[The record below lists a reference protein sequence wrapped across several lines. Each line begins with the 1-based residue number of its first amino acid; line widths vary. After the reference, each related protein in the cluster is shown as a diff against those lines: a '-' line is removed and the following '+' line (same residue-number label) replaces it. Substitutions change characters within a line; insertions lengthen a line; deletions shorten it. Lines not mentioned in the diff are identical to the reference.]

1 MNTTRFYADLPVF
14 RDFRDVTRPESF
26 APLPEDWHVVMSD
39 VRNST
44 IAVQS
49 GRYKNVNTL
58 GAATIT
64 AVLNAAG
71 ATEIPFVFEG
81 DGSMLCV
88 PPELLHDARAAL
100 AQTQLLARKSFG
112 LDLRIATLPVARIR
126 ESGATIVVARYKV
139 SEHYI
144 QAVFAGGGIAY
155 ADRYMKDPATAALCA
170 VDPASVA
177 PHGSF
182 DGLECRWQDIPS
194 RHGET
199 VSVIVRA
206 LSGDADTAAAV
217 YREVIAKVR
226 EIYGGDDACH
236 PVFPPDLTISLN
248 SRQLGN
254 EVGVRAMD
262 RGRIGKWFYLMK
274 TRFWVLLG
282 WYFMKFGVRTQKTE
296 WGGYKETLARNADVR
311 KFNDGFRQILSGN
324 AAQRETLTAWLDER
338 YARRELVHGV
348 HVTNRAHMTCLIFD
362 YSGRH
367 LHFIDGADGGLFLA
381 AKALKERAASVG
393 WVGSGSRP
401 DSSLVYG
408 A

>member
-1 MNTTRFYADLPVF
+1 MNTARFYADLPVI

-49 GRYKNVNTL
+49 GSYKNVNTL

-88 PPELLHDARAAL
+88 PPELLNDARAAL
-100 AQTQLLARKSFG
+100 AQTQQLARKSFG

-126 ESGATIVVARYKV
+126 EAGSSILVARFQA
-139 SEHYI
+139 SENYT
-144 QAVFAGGGIAY
+144 QAVFAGGGMAY
-155 ADRYMKDPATAALCA
+155 ADRYMKDPATAPLCA
-170 VDPASVA
+170 VEPGSIE
-177 PHGSF
+177 PRGSF

-199 VSVIVRA
+199 VSLMVKA
-206 LSGDADTAAAV
+206 LGSDAGETAAV
-217 YREVIAKVR
+217 FREVIAKVR
-226 EIYGGDDACH
+226 EIYGADDACH
-236 PVFPPDLTISLN
+236 PVFPPNLAFSLN

-254 EVGVRAMD
+254 EVGVRAMQE
-262 RGRIGKWFYLMK
+262 GRFGKWLYLMK
-274 TRFWVLLG
+274 ARFWVLVG
-282 WYFMKFGVRTQKTE
+282 WCFMRFGVRTGATD
-296 WGGYKETLARNADVR
+296 WGGYKETLARNSDVR
-311 KFNDGFRQILSGN
+311 KFNDSFRQILSGN
-324 AAQRETLTAWLDER
+324 PAQREALTAWLDEGF
-338 YARRELVHGV
+338 ARRELVYGV
-348 HVTNRAHMTCLIFD
+348 HVTNRAHMTCLVFD
-362 YSGRH
+362 YAGRH

-381 AKALKERAASVG
+381 AKALKQRVAEIG
-393 WVGSGSRP
+393 
-401 DSSLVYG
+401 
-408 A
+408 